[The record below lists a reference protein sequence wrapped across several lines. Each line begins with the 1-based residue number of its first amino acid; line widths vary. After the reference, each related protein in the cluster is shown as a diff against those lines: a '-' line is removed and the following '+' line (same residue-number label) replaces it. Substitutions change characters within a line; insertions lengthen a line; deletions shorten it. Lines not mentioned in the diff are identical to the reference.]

1 MFLLVRSTKLRTVF
15 LIHNYIDINFTD
27 EYLDLHTRFGVYSK
41 IAPSRIM
48 SYADRLNST
57 GVPVVIP
64 LADEKPAT
72 VSRTYCA

>member
-1 MFLLVRSTKLRTVF
+1 MGSTKLKLCSCFTF
-15 LIHNYIDINFTD
+15 DSQLFDINSTD
-27 EYLDLHTRFGVYSK
+27 EYLDLHTRFDVYSK
-41 IAPSRIM
+41 ISPSRIK
-48 SYADRLNST
+48 SYVDRLNST